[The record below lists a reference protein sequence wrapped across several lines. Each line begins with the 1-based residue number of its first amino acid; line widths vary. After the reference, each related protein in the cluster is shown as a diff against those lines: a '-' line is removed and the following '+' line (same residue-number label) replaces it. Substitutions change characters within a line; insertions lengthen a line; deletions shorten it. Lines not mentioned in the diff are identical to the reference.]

1 MKGDEKEGLDLTMI
15 SYFPRGLS
23 AHVIR
28 VFNIKEVIHGESWC
42 PLLKMKVV
50 LAWLI
55 YFMQPGDQAEPTR
68 GVPQHAD
75 GWRHGN
81 VRRGAVRTE
90 KEKAR
95 WTV

>member
-1 MKGDEKEGLDLTMI
+1 MNQFRKWRYSRVWFIWQSTNPCSICQITMKGDEKEGLDLTMI

-50 LAWLI
+50 
-55 YFMQPGDQAEPTR
+55 
-68 GVPQHAD
+68 
-75 GWRHGN
+75 
-81 VRRGAVRTE
+81 
-90 KEKAR
+90 
-95 WTV
+95 